1 MTTLNVSL
9 PDHVARLLE
18 ARAARDGFRDPSQYV
33 EALIRQD
40 LQREGNRALEAMLQE
55 GIDSGPAEDMTADDW
70 AELRQAL
77 IDAHG
82 QRKQP

>member
-9 PDHVARLLE
+9 PDHLARLLE
-18 ARAARDGFRDPSQYV
+18 AKASKDGFRDPSQYV

-40 LQREGNRALEAMLQE
+40 LHRQHNRALEAMLQE
-55 GIDSGPAEDMTADDW
+55 GIDSGPSEDMTADDW

-77 IDAHG
+77 IESHP